1 MPIYPTNYT
10 PTTVNATNWES
21 DDVDGDVYAW
31 ENSDI
36 YLFEDGSTYVY
47 E

>member
-10 PTTVNATNWES
+10 PTTTYPTNYGS
-21 DDVDGDVYAW
+21 DDPDGDVYAW
-31 ENSDI
+31 ENGDV
-36 YLFEDGSTYVY
+36 YLFEDGSTVVY